1 MHASRNPACV
11 RMHLRAYI
19 HFERA
24 RSARLVVA
32 ATRMLDARPP
42 AESMEH
48 PFTTHSPSV
57 SACLCGLPIGIPLVF
72 LSLFL
77 SSQHAFRFLYHP
89 FPLSSPVS
97 LYFHLFSVNLSPSF
111 ISIFFQCAVSIFDL
125 ILKRSPWIFLFPKN
139 LNPFLSPLSFCLPIS
154 SIFLHLSFPRATHAR
169 CRIGPSFVLSSK
181 RIAHSPSLSLASFL
195 FFVRDRKRQKERKG
209 RKICYISLYL
219 PSSPSRSLL
228 LPMLNFTLS
237 LYVRSQ
243 SVRPDKVQIRVSR

>member
-1 MHASRNPACV
+1 M
-11 RMHLRAYI
+11 
-19 HFERA
+19 
-24 RSARLVVA
+24 
-32 ATRMLDARPP
+32 
-42 AESMEH
+42 
-48 PFTTHSPSV
+48 
-57 SACLCGLPIGIPLVF
+57 F

-77 SSQHAFRFLYHP
+77 SSQHAFRFLYRP
-89 FPLSSPVS
+89 FPLSSSVS
-97 LYFHLFSVNLSPSF
+97 LYFHPFSVNLSPSF
-111 ISIFFQCAVSIFDL
+111 ISIFFQLSCAVSIFDL
-125 ILKRSPWIFLFPKN
+125 ILKRSPWIFLFSKN

-154 SIFLHLSFPRATHAR
+154 SIFLHLSFPCATHAR

-181 RIAHSPSLSLASFL
+181 RIAHSPSLPLASFL

-209 RKICYISLYL
+209 KKICYISLYL

>member
-57 SACLCGLPIGIPLVF
+57 SACLCGLPIGIPLAF

-89 FPLSSPVS
+89 FPLSSSVS

-111 ISIFFQCAVSIFDL
+111 ISIFFSVC
-125 ILKRSPWIFLFPKN
+125 R
-139 LNPFLSPLSFCLPIS
+139 
-154 SIFLHLSFPRATHAR
+154 LHLRPYLETFALDFSLFKE
-169 CRIGPSFVLSSK
+169 SQ
-181 RIAHSPSLSLASFL
+181 SLSLSSFL
-195 FFVRDRKRQKERKG
+195 LLADFIHLSSPVLSLRDSCALSNRAFLRVIFEATYRSLSVAAVSLVSLLCERQEETEREEGKENLLHLLVSPF
-209 RKICYISLYL
+209 ISIAIPPATDAQLYAISLC
-219 PSSPSRSLL
+219 SFSIRS
-228 LPMLNFTLS
+228 T
-237 LYVRSQ
+237 
-243 SVRPDKVQIRVSR
+243 